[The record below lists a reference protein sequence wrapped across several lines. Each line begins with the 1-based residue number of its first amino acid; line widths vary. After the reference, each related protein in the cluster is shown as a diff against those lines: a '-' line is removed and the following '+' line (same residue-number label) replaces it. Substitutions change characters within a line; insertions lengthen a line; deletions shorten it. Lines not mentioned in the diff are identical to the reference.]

1 MANTRFFIEPAT
13 AVMHTQHK
21 WEEMGVD
28 EDDLI
33 EVTPSVD
40 HEKEE
45 VTGFGIHIDLRQLPK
60 FKILH
65 PIIQKMIAEATK
77 HLFIEALRAEDKEKK
92 EQLLW
97 QAKELSTIMLKYYE
111 NEENPEITPEV
122 TAEIERA
129 MAEARN
135 STKQ

>member
-13 AVMHTQHK
+13 ATMHPQRK
-21 WEEMGVD
+21 WREMGVS

-33 EVTPSVD
+33 EITPQVD

-45 VTGFGIHIDLRQLPK
+45 ITGFGIHLDLQKLPK
-60 FKILH
+60 FKVLH

-77 HLFIEALRAEDKEKK
+77 HLFIEAIRAEDGEAKER
-92 EQLLW
+92 LIW
-97 QAKELSTIMLKYYE
+97 QAKELSNIMLKYYE

-122 TAEIERA
+122 TAEIEKA

-135 STKQ
+135 ATKQ

>member
-21 WEEMGVD
+21 WAEMGVD

-60 FKILH
+60 FKVFH
-65 PIIQKMIAEATK
+65 PIIERMLAETTK
-77 HLFIEALRAEDKEKK
+77 HLVIEALRAEDDDKK
-92 EQLLW
+92 DQLLW
-97 QAKELSTIMLKYYE
+97 QAKELSVIMLNYYE
-111 NEENPEITPEV
+111 QKENPEVTPEV

-135 STKQ
+135 ATKQ

>member
-1 MANTRFFIEPAT
+1 MANPRFFIEPAT
-13 AVMHTQHK
+13 AVMHPQRK
-21 WEEMGVD
+21 WKEMGVD

-33 EVTPSVD
+33 EVTPQVD

-60 FKILH
+60 FKVLH

-77 HLFIEALRAEDKEKK
+77 HLFIEALRAEDDEKK

-111 NEENPEITPEV
+111 NEENPEVTPEV

-135 STKQ
+135 ATKQ